1 MVRFYQPDEGEIKI
15 DSHRIEA
22 IKDEYLRSR
31 ISYVTQDTFF
41 FSGTILENLLYGID
55 FVDSMEDVVKACE
68 YAEIHEFIEG
78 LPQKYET
85 VLEENGKNLSG
96 GQLQRLSIAKAL
108 LKKPSIL
115 ILDEATSALDSITER
130 NIQKSLD
137 ELSEGRTTLVVA
149 HRLTT
154 IRKADV
160 IIVITKDGIAEMGNH
175 EELMNLKGIYYKLN
189 QA

>member
-1 MVRFYQPDEGEIKI
+1 MTAYNVSQAPKCLFNIIGR
-15 DSHRIEA
+15 
-22 IKDEYLRSR
+22 RS
-31 ISYVTQDTFF
+31 
-41 FSGTILENLLYGID
+41 NL
-55 FVDSMEDVVKACE
+55 
-68 YAEIHEFIEG
+68 
-78 LPQKYET
+78 
-85 VLEENGKNLSG
+85 
-96 GQLQRLSIAKAL
+96 
-108 LKKPSIL
+108 IL

-160 IIVITKDGIAEMGNH
+160 IIVITKEGIAEMGNH
-175 EELMNLKGIYYKLN
+175 EELMNMKGIYYKLN